1 MYPLLNQYLSNQN
14 VSEYALSKCLGISQ
28 AALRKKLT
36 GRLPFTFDEA
46 VLLKEN
52 LQVPVSIEELFSK
65 SDEYKEV
72 SNPE

>member
-1 MYPLLNQYLSNQN
+1 MYPFLNQYLSDQN
-14 VSEYALSKCLGISQ
+14 ISEDSLSKCLGISQ
-28 AALRKKLT
+28 ALLHKKLI
-36 GRLPFTFDEA
+36 GCLPFTFDEA

-65 SDEYKEV
+65 SNECKEV